1 MPTLQA
7 YPLFT
12 VKHLKESRD
21 FFQRCFYMLVAFEA
35 SWVVMLSNQD
45 GGPISL
51 GLMSHDHPSNP
62 PGPEMFDGRGMIMTF
77 QVDDAST
84 AHARLKELGAPI
96 VYDLKDEPWGQRRFM
111 VRDPSSILV
120 DVVEQ
125 REPAPGYWEKFMG
138 S

>member
-1 MPTLQA
+1 
-7 YPLFT
+7 
-12 VKHLKESRD
+12 
-21 FFQRCFYMLVAFEA
+21 
-35 SWVVMLSNQD
+35 
-45 GGPISL
+45 
-51 GLMSHDHPSNP
+51 MSHDHPSNP

-111 VRDPSSILV
+111 VSDPSGILI

-125 REPAPGYWEKFMG
+125 TEPAPGYWAKYIG

>member
-51 GLMSHDHPSNP
+51 GLMSHDHP
-62 PGPEMFDGRGMIMTF
+62 RG
-77 QVDDAST
+77 
-84 AHARLKELGAPI
+84 ARCADRL
-96 VYDLKDEPWGQRRFM
+96 
-111 VRDPSSILV
+111 
-120 DVVEQ
+120 
-125 REPAPGYWEKFMG
+125 
-138 S
+138 